1 MHLLG
6 LKSNQ
11 IYSTLT
17 TAWHG
22 VNFEPFE
29 IVFEPAFDLAK
40 ISSRSNNMWRYREAI
55 PIEKSAELITFNEGF
70 TPLLSIGLGTN
81 LTILVKQ
88 EQLFSTGSYKDRGAT
103 VLLSHIK
110 QLGISHLV
118 QDSSGN
124 AGAAIAAYAA
134 KANIKCDIFLPEE
147 TAEAKLIQMAA
158 YGANIIKIAGTRQ
171 DAALAAFE
179 AAKSSYYASHSFNPF
194 FIQGTKTFAYE
205 VCEQLHWNA
214 PDSVVLPA
222 GNGTLVLGCFLGF
235 NELAQAGIISKIPKI
250 IAVQATN
257 CNPLAQAFHKGL
269 KEAQNI
275 EPQPT
280 LAEGIAITHPIK
292 GPQIIEAVLKTKGTF
307 ISVSETEIAS
317 AWLQMAKIG
326 FFIEP
331 TSAAAIAG
339 VTEYA
344 KGLEKEEKIV
354 TLFSGHGL
362 KSLDKIAKILT
373 KNHLLLR
380 RFYT

>member
-11 IYSTLT
+11 IYSSFTSE
-17 TAWHG
+17 WHG

-29 IVFEPAFDLAK
+29 IIFEPAFDLAK
-40 ISSRSNNMWRYREAI
+40 ISSRPSNLWRYREAI

-70 TPLLSIGLGTN
+70 TPLISIGLDAN

-103 VLLSHIK
+103 VLLSHMK

-134 KANIKCDIFLPEE
+134 KAKIKCDIFLPEE
-147 TAEAKLIQMAA
+147 TSAAKLIQMAA
-158 YGANIIKIAGTRQ
+158 YGANIIKITGTRQ
-171 DAALAAFE
+171 DAAIAAFE
-179 AAKSSYYASHSFNPF
+179 AAKNSYYASHSFNPF
-194 FIQGTKTFAYE
+194 FIQGTKTIAYE
-205 VCEQLHWNA
+205 ICEQLHWKS

-250 IAVQATN
+250 IAVQAKN

-269 KEAQNI
+269 KVAQEI
-275 EPQPT
+275 ESQPT

-292 GPQIIEAVLKTKGTF
+292 GRQIIEAVVKTKGTF
-307 ISVSETEIAS
+307 ISVSEAEISS
-317 AWLQMAKIG
+317 AWLQMAQNG

-339 VTEYA
+339 VSAYA
-344 KGLEKEEKIV
+344 KGLEREEKIV

-362 KSLDKIAKILT
+362 KSLDKIEKIL
-373 KNHLLLR
+373 KAI
-380 RFYT
+380 

>member
-11 IYSTLT
+11 IYNLLT
-17 TAWHG
+17 TDWHG
-22 VNFEPFE
+22 INFEPFE
-29 IVFEPAFDLAK
+29 IIFKPAFDLAK
-40 ISSRSNNMWRYREAI
+40 ISSRPCNLWRYREAI
-55 PIEKSAELITFNEGF
+55 PIEKNAELITFNEGF
-70 TPLLSIGLGTN
+70 TPLLSIGLGAN

-103 VLLSHIK
+103 VLTSHMK

-147 TAEAKLIQMAA
+147 TSQAKLIQMAA
-158 YGANIIKIAGTRQ
+158 YGANIVKIPGTRQ

-179 AAKSSYYASHSFNPF
+179 AAKNTYYASHSFNPF

-205 VCEQLHWNA
+205 VCEQLHWKS

-250 IAVQATN
+250 IAVQAKN
-257 CNPLAQAFHKGL
+257 CNPLAQAFHNGL
-269 KEAQNI
+269 KEVQKI
-275 EPQPT
+275 EAQPT

-307 ISVSETEIAS
+307 ISVSEAEISS
-317 AWLQMAKIG
+317 AWLQMAQKG

-339 VTEYA
+339 VTEYV

-362 KSLDKIAKILT
+362 KSLDKIEKIL
-373 KNHLLLR
+373 KVI
-380 RFYT
+380 